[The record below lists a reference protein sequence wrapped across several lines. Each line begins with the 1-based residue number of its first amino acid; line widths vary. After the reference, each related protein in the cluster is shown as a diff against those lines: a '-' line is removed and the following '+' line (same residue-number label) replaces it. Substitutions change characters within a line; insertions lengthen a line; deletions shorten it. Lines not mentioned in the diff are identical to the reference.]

1 MIALLASGAEL
12 EGRSV
17 LAEWFACRRNALS
30 LTTLL
35 SRVLPGRAFV
45 LIRPIA

>member
-1 MIALLASGAEL
+1 MIALLASGAQL

-17 LAEWFACRRNALS
+17 LAEWFARRRDAFT

-35 SRVLPGRAFV
+35 CRVLPGRAFV